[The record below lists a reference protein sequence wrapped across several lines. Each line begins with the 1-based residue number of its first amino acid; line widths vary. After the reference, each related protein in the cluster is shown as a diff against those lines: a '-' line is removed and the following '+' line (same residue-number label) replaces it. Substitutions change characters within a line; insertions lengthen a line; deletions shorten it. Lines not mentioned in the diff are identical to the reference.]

1 MYDDWMYHSDFQQ
14 ETPSPAQRLAPPKH
28 RKRAKSILQSVA
40 IDSKNYNARAK
51 TKHSIPEEAD
61 VPRRRANSVS
71 SPTKAL
77 LSESPAVY
85 PFTRSDMKYFDS
97 FYAEPEVDTVGINAV
112 NDTEFIAFR
121 ETVNLHLFS
130 CDKLLQQSDTVLSYV
145 NDLTKGFEDVYKETH
160 SLQETCN
167 ELLNEQLRLTSLCDE
182 IDNNLK
188 VFENLESIMRQ
199 LNTPGTDLVL
209 KKTFPTLLDQLD
221 EGLIYVEK
229 HKHFKNIEI
238 YQQRFRHCMT
248 RALSLIQVYIQT
260 ALKDLENEAYNTK
273 VTNAAA
279 INVFLYAKFEAE
291 ADKISKL
298 TNQIS
303 LRGESHEEYNE
314 LLLDCMRT
322 YFATRYKL
330 LSPQINKNS
339 EESAKDQT
347 KIIQFT
353 RSNLLFYKNLCK
365 QEYKLFNEFFNTG
378 EDTVVEWLGDLCNS
392 LYDTVRQRVIR
403 ETDINLLCELTFM
416 LLDYKKEEDGETS
429 SVGSELVQDEMED
442 DEINF
447 FELFKPILQDVQ
459 SRLLFRVQAFVDQEI
474 VRHIPK
480 EQDLY
485 GLSNRRGHKRSKSA
499 LGELQ
504 GTREFDPETLY
515 KDWYPPMR
523 KAVLLLSQI
532 YQLISS
538 TIFDDLAHRIV
549 HECLGSLQAAHT
561 LAVSRIGKLEA
572 DLFLIKHLLL
582 LRQQIMEFDIEY
594 VPAEVQFD
602 FSGLAEVFELVKTE
616 GISLNTSH
624 LLNLAKIGVPKVVN
638 NMFDAKEELYAKLRN
653 AVHDVTEEAVKSVIG
668 SISTGNIDFNKV
680 VEQTRTL
687 REDASKEI
695 PRLRKVMEGYIE
707 DSRTV
712 DILVDSVQDLVIQ
725 AYEKYY
731 DQAVVEARKTGASME
746 GIMEVEGL
754 VAWFG
759 EVNGRLRL
767 ERAGEDEL

>member
-1 MYDDWMYHSDFQQ
+1 MYDEWMYTNDFQQ
-14 ETPSPAQRLAPPKH
+14 EAPAQTLAPPKH

-40 IDSKNYNARAK
+40 IDSKNYSSQVKAK
-51 TKHSIPEEAD
+51 RSIPEEAD
-61 VPRRRANSVS
+61 VPRRRAHSVS
-71 SPTKAL
+71 KLVHPPI
-77 LSESPAVY
+77 SEPPKVY
-85 PFTRSDMKYFDS
+85 PFTRTDMKYFDN
-97 FYAEPEVDTVGINAV
+97 FYAEPEVGITGIDTA
-112 NDTEFIAFR
+112 NDADFIIFR
-121 ETVNLHLFS
+121 DTANLHLFS
-130 CDKLLQQSDTVLSYV
+130 CNKLLKQSDIVLDYI
-145 NDLTKGFEDVYKETH
+145 NNLTKGFDNVHKETH

-167 ELLNEQLRLTSLCDE
+167 GLLNEQARLTNLCDE
-182 IDNNLK
+182 IDKNLK
-188 VFENLESIMRQ
+188 VFENLDNITRQ
-199 LNTPGTDLVL
+199 LNSPGTDLVI

-221 EGLIYVEK
+221 EGLIYVQK
-229 HKHFKNIEI
+229 HKHFKSIEI

-248 RALSLIQVYIQT
+248 RALSLVQVYIQT
-260 ALKDLENEAYNTK
+260 ALKDLENEAHNTK
-273 VTNAAA
+273 VANAAA

-291 ADKISKL
+291 ADTIFNL
-298 TNQIS
+298 TKEIAQ
-303 LRGESHEEYNE
+303 RGESHEEYNE

-330 LSPQINKNS
+330 LAPQIYKNS

-347 KIIQFT
+347 EIIQFT
-353 RSNLLFYKNLCK
+353 RLNLLFYKNLCK
-365 QEYKLFNEFFNTG
+365 QEYKLFYKFFNTG
-378 EDTVVEWLGDLCNS
+378 EDTVVEWLGELCS
-392 LYDTVRQRVIR
+392 FLYDTVRQRVIR
-403 ETDINLLCELTFM
+403 ETDINLLCELTSM
-416 LLDYKKEEDGETS
+416 LLDYKKEEDGDSS
-429 SVGSELVQDEMED
+429 SVGSMPVETEQEDE
-442 DEINF
+442 EIDF
-447 FELFKPILQDVQ
+447 FELFKPVLQDIQ
-459 SRLLFRVQAFVDQEI
+459 SRLLFRVQAFVEQEI
-474 VRHIPK
+474 VRHVPK
-480 EQDLY
+480 EEDLY
-485 GLSNRRGHKRSKSA
+485 GLSHRRSHKRAKSTSS
-499 LGELQ
+499 ELQ
-504 GTREFDPETLY
+504 GTREFDPENLF

-523 KAVLLLSQI
+523 KAVTLLSQI

-594 VPAEVQFD
+594 IPAEVQFD

-616 GISLNTSH
+616 GVSLNTSH

-668 SISTGNIDFNKV
+668 SISTGTIDVEKV
-680 VEQTRTL
+680 VEQTRKL
-687 REDASKEI
+687 REDASKEV

-712 DILVDSVQDLVIQ
+712 DILIDSVQDLVIQ

-731 DQAVVEARKTGASME
+731 DQVVVEARKTGASLE
-746 GIMEVEGL
+746 GVMEVEGL

-767 ERAGEDEL
+767 EREGEDEI